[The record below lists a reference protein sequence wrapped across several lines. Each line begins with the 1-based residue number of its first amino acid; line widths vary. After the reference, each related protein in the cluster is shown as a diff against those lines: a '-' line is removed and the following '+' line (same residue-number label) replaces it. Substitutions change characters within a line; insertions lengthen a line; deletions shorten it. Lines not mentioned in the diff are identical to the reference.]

1 MTLSRPQYADS
12 IAILKERLDVIGDA
26 LPDVTERPRHDDE
39 ILGPTIFRMRAA
51 DVSLAS
57 LTLTGLY
64 VGRSEL
70 RRVSF
75 QDTELRLAV
84 FNWSDIVECDFRRAD
99 LSDADFRACRFV
111 RCDFGDAT
119 LVRTD
124 LRGSTFED
132 CSFDGANFTGAQL
145 YRRPGLLGV
154 IKLGFDQ
161 RSLPLSAEQRRVAEW
176 CAEAP
181 EPAGG

>member
-1 MTLSRPQYADS
+1 MTLARPQYAES
-12 IAILKERLDVIGDA
+12 IAILKERLDIIGDA
-26 LPDVTERPRHDDE
+26 LPEVTERPRHDDE
-39 ILGPTIFRMRAA
+39 ILGPTIFRMSAA

-64 VGRSEL
+64 VARTEL
-70 RRVSF
+70 RRVAF
-75 QDTELRLAV
+75 HETELRLAV

-111 RCDFGDAT
+111 RCSFRDAT
-119 LVRTD
+119 LMRAD
-124 LRGSTFED
+124 LRGSTFDE
-132 CSFDGANFTGAQL
+132 CSFEGANFTGAQL

-154 IKLGFDQ
+154 IPLGFDQ